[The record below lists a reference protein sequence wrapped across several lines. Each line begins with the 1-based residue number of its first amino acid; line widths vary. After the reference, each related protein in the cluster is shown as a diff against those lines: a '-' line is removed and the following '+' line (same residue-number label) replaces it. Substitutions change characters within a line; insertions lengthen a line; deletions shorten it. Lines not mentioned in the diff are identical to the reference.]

1 MTHLYSLLSLPLTLS
16 LPFPTTADDPTKAPV
31 QPINTPA
38 IFFDTQSESPWEF
51 SLNLSSVL
59 PDSSTQLRPNSTGLV
74 INGFVL
80 QITVE
85 RDGMNITDNHYMVSS
100 NAAHYSA
107 YVHTCTYHFN
117 HMYVRTCMSITCMC
131 VHVHVC
137 QSCTC
142 MRSWSLCRPYL
153 VYTTPRIFTIILMFR
168 RLYSYLHL

>member
-1 MTHLYSLLSLPLTLS
+1 MCRGLLFWFYRGEGVRFGVTHLYSLLSLPLTLS

-51 SLNLSSVL
+51 SLNLSSLL
-59 PDSSTQLRPNSTGLV
+59 PDSSAQLRPNSTGLV

-107 YVHTCTYHFN
+107 YVRTCISITCTYMY
-117 HMYVRTCMSITCMC
+117 MYVNHVRVWGRGVFA
-131 VHVHVC
+131 VHI
-137 QSCTC
+137 
-142 MRSWSLCRPYL
+142 W
-153 VYTTPRIFTIILMFR
+153 YTLPQGF
-168 RLYSYLHL
+168 SQ